1 MIAQTKTS
9 DALLFKILC
18 IKKPQNSIES
28 FTYLL
33 NGKTSMNVNHE

>member
-1 MIAQTKTS
+1 MIAQMKTS

-28 FTYLL
+28 IYLP
-33 NGKTSMNVNHE
+33 TTWQNHHECKS

>member
-9 DALLFKILC
+9 DALLFKILR

-28 FTYLL
+28 IYLSTQWQ
-33 NGKTSMNVNHE
+33 NQHECKS